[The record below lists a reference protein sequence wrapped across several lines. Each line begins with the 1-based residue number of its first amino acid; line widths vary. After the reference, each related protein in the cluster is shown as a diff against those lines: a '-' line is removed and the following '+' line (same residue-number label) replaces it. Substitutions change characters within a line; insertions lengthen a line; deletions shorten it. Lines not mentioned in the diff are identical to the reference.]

1 MKQRYSLIDF
11 KKRLLMALYSS
22 FIVTVCLLSWEA
34 HFFYPQYEVSANV
47 ISVSSGEE
55 SGRVEIPEEAIRLR
69 IKSNSQSPED
79 QQLKLII
86 RNDVNRYIRSWTE
99 ESSDVEEAREMIKTR
114 LPELEDVIK
123 KAMMKADVFSPF
135 TVDLKEVDFP
145 TKQYGERIYP
155 AGNYEAV
162 YIEIG
167 EGLGDNWWCVLFP
180 PLCFIDSGNEEA
192 NVEAE
197 EGETDEDVDISFF
210 LVEVIE
216 SLWAKLTA

>member
-1 MKQRYSLIDF
+1 MKQRHSSLIDC

-22 FIVTVCLLSWEA
+22 FIVTVFLLSWEA
-34 HFFYPQYEVSANV
+34 HLFYPQYESASAN
-47 ISVSSGEE
+47 ITSASGLQ
-55 SGRVEIPEEAIRLR
+55 VEIPEEAIRLR

-99 ESSDVEEAREMIKTR
+99 ESSDVDEAREIIKAK
-114 LPELEDVIK
+114 LPQLEEVIK
-123 KAMMKADVFSPF
+123 KSMTKANVFSPF
-135 TVDLKEVDFP
+135 TVNLKEADFP

-155 AGNYEAV
+155 AGDYEAV

-180 PLCFIDSGNEEA
+180 PLCFIDSGGEEA
-192 NVEAE
+192 NGEAE
-197 EGETDEDVDISFF
+197 EEETEEDVEIAFF
-210 LVEVIE
+210 LVEVIQ
-216 SLWAKLTA
+216 SLWTKLTT